1 MDEVIQLLRQLFIV
15 TTKNHSVPI
24 EAFNSKRITNKLVQ
38 QIQDSLVLASN
49 GLPDW
54 CHDLTSTCPMVFPF
68 ETRLLYFQCTAFGAS
83 RSIGNSFI
91 HIFSKHFPL
100 KINLQK
106 RKIFPPPFFTQ
117 IHHIYTFFFPVW
129 LQNQRDQNMERAR
142 GSLRREDIHEFRVG
156 RIKHERVKV
165 PRGDQLL
172 EWAMQVMKVHADR
185 KAILE
190 VEFKDEEGTGL
201 GPTLEFFALVAAELQ
216 REYSEF

>member
-106 RKIFPPPFFTQ
+106 RKIFPPPFLPKY
-117 IHHIYTFFFPVW
+117 IIYIPFSF
-129 LQNQRDQNMERAR
+129 QS
-142 GSLRREDIHEFRVG
+142 GCK
-156 RIKHERVKV
+156 IKEIKIWK
-165 PRGDQLL
+165 
-172 EWAMQVMKVHADR
+172 E
-185 KAILE
+185 
-190 VEFKDEEGTGL
+190 
-201 GPTLEFFALVAAELQ
+201 LVVL
-216 REYSEF
+216 

>member
-15 TTKNHSVPI
+15 TTKRQSVHI

-54 CHDLTSTCPMVFPF
+54 CHELTSTCPMVFPF

-83 RSIGNSFI
+83 RSIGVYQQSTLI
-91 HIFSKHFPL
+91 MIF
-100 KINLQK
+100 NLLCNLL
-106 RKIFPPPFFTQ
+106 FFLS
-117 IHHIYTFFFPVW
+117 ISVW

-216 REYSEF
+216 RKCGMKMP

>member
-83 RSIGNSFI
+83 RSIGNIFYFVYIFQKKSIVFYPNTSYLYDI
-91 HIFSKHFPL
+91 YKYIFSQSGY
-100 KINLQK
+100 KIK
-106 RKIFPPPFFTQ
+106 EIKI
-117 IHHIYTFFFPVW
+117 W
-129 LQNQRDQNMERAR
+129 KE
-142 GSLRREDIHEFRVG
+142 
-156 RIKHERVKV
+156 
-165 PRGDQLL
+165 
-172 EWAMQVMKVHADR
+172 
-185 KAILE
+185 
-190 VEFKDEEGTGL
+190 
-201 GPTLEFFALVAAELQ
+201 LVVL
-216 REYSEF
+216 

>member
-83 RSIGNSFI
+83 RSIGN
-91 HIFSKHFPL
+91 IFYFVYIFQKKS
-100 KINLQK
+100 IVVQK
-106 RKIFPPPFFTQ
+106 REK
-117 IHHIYTFFFPVW
+117 
-129 LQNQRDQNMERAR
+129 
-142 GSLRREDIHEFRVG
+142 
-156 RIKHERVKV
+156 K
-165 PRGDQLL
+165 PRFLP
-172 EWAMQVMKVHADR
+172 KY
-185 KAILE
+185 I
-190 VEFKDEEGTGL
+190 
-201 GPTLEFFALVAAELQ
+201 
-216 REYSEF
+216 

>member
-83 RSIGNSFI
+83 RSIGN
-91 HIFSKHFPL
+91 IFYLVYIFQN
-100 KINLQK
+100 NLIEFQK
-106 RKIFPPPFFTQ
+106 RKKNLVFLPKYIIYIFSQ
-117 IHHIYTFFFPVW
+117 SGYK
-129 LQNQRDQNMERAR
+129 
-142 GSLRREDIHEFRVG
+142 
-156 RIKHERVKV
+156 IKEIKIWK
-165 PRGDQLL
+165 
-172 EWAMQVMKVHADR
+172 E
-185 KAILE
+185 
-190 VEFKDEEGTGL
+190 
-201 GPTLEFFALVAAELQ
+201 LVVL
-216 REYSEF
+216 